1 MGLGQLLQQA
11 DPRAAG
17 RRFSQRAEE
26 LAQRRAGAEARSLE
40 IQRIKEEEKRKR
52 RSNPFNQIVGAIG
65 GFLTGGPLGAVAGA
79 VTAPKGDDSAIQ
91 AALGGF
97 GAGGAAT
104 SLGQLVTDPGKLAAG
119 VVGPAQPKL
128 DFGRLVSPENL
139 ETTFALGKGLAEG
152 RPLEG
157 LLSAH
162 RLQSEK
168 QARRLKAAKQAA
180 DDELA
185 RDLKRAQIDKLKA
198 EREFKPEFIK
208 GTNVIFDP
216 NTKTV
221 TTVDGAVV
229 PEESLK
235 TKDKASFGL
244 SLKKDFDTGTK
255 PVRIVN
261 QFRNNII
268 DFADKTKA
276 VTSVKIDGQT
286 ISEGEKH
293 NVQNVRD
300 IGMLYSFIKIL
311 DPESVV
317 REGEIKLSDSAIGML
332 ERLGINAEK
341 VLTGEI
347 LSDRQ
352 RAGMI
357 SVANDSFKNAGI
369 NILGNYNKTARSI
382 DVYGLDRGTIIS
394 PQDEAI
400 IVDLSSI
407 SPISVSTPEEAE
419 FYPSGT
425 MVRFPDGRVGEVQ

>member
-17 RRFSQRAEE
+17 RRFSKRGEE